1 MSGFVFCARE
11 KEKKLMRGPGAVQ
24 KTWLSQGGGQL
35 NGSRGL
41 GAPGDDP
48 TPSSSRENWSSTWPP
63 GGAGK
68 NSAQRARHLHP
79 DFGRL
84 MSKNF
89 RPDDQGGQAQGRLEE
104 KKSDCVGWGARRPRE
119 RGYIVHPGPK
129 NKRLQAIFGR
139 CRQKVGGSE
148 GVATFLQGECSDIVR
163 LDLGFEKKMPKWWE
177 DWPI

>member
-1 MSGFVFCARE
+1 MSRGKPGTRNRSATLGAMSGIVFCARRV
-11 KEKKLMRGPGAVQ
+11 KILLKGPGAVQ

-68 NSAQRARHLHP
+68 NSAQQARHLHP
-79 DFGRL
+79 DFVRL
-84 MSKNF
+84 MSKKF
-89 RPDDQGGQAQGRLEE
+89 RPDDRGGQAQGRLEE

-119 RGYIVHPGPK
+119 RGYIVHPGP
-129 NKRLQAIFGR
+129 
-139 CRQKVGGSE
+139 QKQEIASYQRTMSSEDGGSE
-148 GVATFLQGECSDIVR
+148 GVATFL
-163 LDLGFEKKMPKWWE
+163 
-177 DWPI
+177 